1 MENKPNTL
9 QEALQII
16 EAANIKINE
25 ISAQRDSFEA
35 ENINLKKTSEEN
47 SAEIFALKSSV
58 ETEQKTSAVLKQKLE
73 VAEAKNSEL
82 QTKLETSENAKSQT
96 ETTLS
101 ELQGKYD
108 ALSKKDMDVET
119 RASARAA
126 QITGESGI
134 EKPVENASAPDEP
147 SMEEI
152 AQMLSKADGRA
163 KAELMEKYGDKIS
176 AYLKRK

>member
-25 ISAQRDSFEA
+25 ISAQRDSFEV
-35 ENINLKKTSEEN
+35 ENIKLKKNSEEN

-58 ETEQKTSAVLKQKLE
+58 ETEQKTASVLKQKLE
-73 VAEAKNSEL
+73 AAEAKNSKL
-82 QTKLETSENAKSQT
+82 QTKLESYESAKSQT
-96 ETTLS
+96 EATLS
-101 ELQGKYD
+101 ELQNKYD
-108 ALSKKDMDVET
+108 VLCKKDMDVEA

-147 SMEEI
+147 SMAEIEE
-152 AQMLSKADGRA
+152 MLSKADGRT

>member
-16 EAANIKINE
+16 EAANVKINE

-35 ENINLKKTSEEN
+35 ENIKLKKTSEEI

-58 ETEQKTSAVLKQKLE
+58 ETEQNTSAVLKQKLE
-73 VAEAKNSEL
+73 VAEAKNAEL
-82 QTKLETSENAKSQT
+82 QTKLGASENAKSQT
-96 ETTLS
+96 ETALS

-119 RASARAA
+119 RASTMAA

-134 EKPVENASAPDEP
+134 EKPIENASAPDEL

>member
-16 EAANIKINE
+16 EAANVKINE

-35 ENINLKKTSEEN
+35 
-47 SAEIFALKSSV
+47 
-58 ETEQKTSAVLKQKLE
+58 
-73 VAEAKNSEL
+73 KNAEL
-82 QTKLETSENAKSQT
+82 QTKLGASENAKSQT
-96 ETTLS
+96 ETALS
-101 ELQGKYD
+101 ELQNKYD
-108 ALSKKDMDVET
+108 NLLKKDMDVET

>member
-16 EAANIKINE
+16 EAANVKINE

-35 ENINLKKTSEEN
+35 ENIKLKKTSEEN